1 MLPAMQ
7 QVAIRGMHR
16 NQLCAEAPDSNWPGN
31 KVEFSSFTVAM
42 LPSQSCHPTA
52 RWPERTM
59 ILKIALSVLLVVVA
73 LLLFAATKPNSFR
86 VQRSITIHA
95 SQEKVF
101 SLINDLRS
109 WDAWSEH
116 NAGDGT
122 VQKIYSGPAS
132 GVGAAAEWNGSGR
145 AGTAKML
152 ITESV
157 APSKVSVKVDW
168 LKPFVAHNLNEFTIQ
183 AQGDETQVTWTIQ
196 ASNLYA
202 MKLMGIFFNIQ
213 SQFGQHMQ
221 SGLKNLKTAAEANE
235 IRTQR

>member
-1 MLPAMQ
+1 
-7 QVAIRGMHR
+7 
-16 NQLCAEAPDSNWPGN
+16 
-31 KVEFSSFTVAM
+31 
-42 LPSQSCHPTA
+42 
-52 RWPERTM
+52 M

-109 WDAWSEH
+109 WDAWSED

-145 AGTAKML
+145 A
-152 ITESV
+152 
-157 APSKVSVKVDW
+157 APG
-168 LKPFVAHNLNEFTIQ
+168 PP
-183 AQGDETQVTWTIQ
+183 
-196 ASNLYA
+196 
-202 MKLMGIFFNIQ
+202 
-213 SQFGQHMQ
+213 
-221 SGLKNLKTAAEANE
+221 
-235 IRTQR
+235 RC